1 MLRPSAPSSY
11 GAQQEQNLQR
21 QVHDRVSGLLA
32 VRDGAPYLPTAQAL
46 VAVAAQLVATFSR
59 KHRGEALAQYDRLA
73 QALVMELRDHLA
85 KQRAM
90 LPDDQTTSTTARTP
104 ATVS

>member
-1 MLRPSAPSSY
+1 
-11 GAQQEQNLQR
+11 
-21 QVHDRVSGLLA
+21 
-32 VRDGAPYLPTAQAL
+32 
-46 VAVAAQLVATFSR
+46 
-59 KHRGEALAQYDRLA
+59 LAQYDRLA